1 MNYIRT
7 MAMIKMIFSL
17 RKIEKPNGMIVN
29 LNKMEEV
36 NKEAN

>member
-17 RKIEKPNGMIVN
+17 RKIEKPMIEN